1 MMEKFVNLD
10 QWWNNN
16 KCRCECKKCHECEK
30 DYIWNLAPCSCENG
44 KYLASIM
51 DDSTTT
57 CDGIV
62 KSYDEDV
69 EARSYDETKA
79 IPTHFNE
86 KKKESERPVSIYCYS
101 IKY

>member
-1 MMEKFVNLD
+1 
-10 QWWNNN
+10 
-16 KCRCECKKCHECEK
+16 
-30 DYIWNLAPCSCENG
+30 
-44 KYLASIM
+44 M

-69 EARSYDETKA
+69 EARSYDETKT

>member
-1 MMEKFVNLD
+1 MEKFVNLD

-30 DYIWNLAPCSCENG
+30 DYIWNLAPC
-44 KYLASIM
+44 
-51 DDSTTT
+51 TT

-69 EARSYDETKA
+69 EARSYDETKT